1 MMSRCGPGCQGRP
14 AGVICRAID
23 VILARKRRATVQG
36 GGRLETVHRGKRGE
50 NASRWASCVGPGLDG
65 PCQHRASRFPVTIR
79 LSRLRAVSD
88 GCRGAGVGPV
98 VGRAPGAVKQP
109 GKIDTDGTTA
119 RNAGRMARNRSEEPC
134 HRRKAREGG
143 GCGAVQGAVP
153 YAGWRRRSRNGW
165 MTPRDDAILIGGLDG
180 FDEFDGRVLV
190 TGPSLDLGVR

>member
-1 MMSRCGPGCQGRP
+1 M
-14 AGVICRAID
+14 
-23 VILARKRRATVQG
+23 
-36 GGRLETVHRGKRGE
+36 
-50 NASRWASCVGPGLDG
+50 
-65 PCQHRASRFPVTIR
+65 
-79 LSRLRAVSD
+79 AVE
-88 GCRGAGVGPV
+88 GAGVGPV

-119 RNAGRMARNRSEEPC
+119 RNAGRMARNRREKPC

-143 GCGAVQGAVP
+143 GCVVGAVQGAVP

-190 TGPSLDLGVR
+190 TGTGPSLGVRWSPFCSWRWEMAQLQLNPPPTAIRALIRNELAAGVWLTCRCSAPAGSLQAEGEMAT

>member
-1 MMSRCGPGCQGRP
+1 MSRCGPGWCQGRP
-14 AGVICRAID
+14 AGVIWQAID
-23 VILARKRRATVQG
+23 VILARKRRATMQG

-50 NASRWASCVGPGLDG
+50 NASKWVSCVGPGLDG

-119 RNAGRMARNRSEEPC
+119 RNAGRMARNRRETPC
-134 HRRKAREGG
+134 QTQGQGG
-143 GCGAVQGAVP
+143 GGWRMEGVWCRVP
-153 YAGWRRRSRNGW
+153 YAVC
-165 MTPRDDAILIGGLDG
+165 GLETTAVEKLMDG
-180 FDEFDGRVLV
+180 SSG
-190 TGPSLDLGVR
+190 